1 MPFEVLCVI
10 GTHCTVPGF
19 VPGDYF
25 YHTRLVAFYLN
36 NPVPYENDLTSKLLP
51 ESKGM

>member
-10 GTHCTVPGF
+10 GTNSPMPGF
-19 VPGDYF
+19 APGDYF

-36 NPVPYENDLTSKLLP
+36 NPAPRQNDPTSNLLS